1 MTKSIKGGEN
11 IDLRNITKITR
22 NMTLYKNTINKGKEY
37 LNDTEFEMVRYVTK
51 REERSLVEVAN
62 YLNVDKG
69 LVTRM
74 YKKLVGLGYLEVKS
88 DENDSR
94 KKILVTTP
102 KAKEIKDEIA
112 TEEIDFYNACV
123 KNLSLEEINQLD
135 ALIEKV
141 YLESKK
147 LRKKGFKGVIDEKDS
162 IR

>member
-1 MTKSIKGGEN
+1 
-11 IDLRNITKITR
+11 
-22 NMTLYKNTINKGKEY
+22 
-37 LNDTEFEMVRYVTK
+37 MVRYVTK
-51 REERSLVEVAN
+51 REKRSLVEVAN

-94 KKILVTTP
+94 KKILVATP

-147 LRKKGFKGVIDEKDS
+147 LRKNGFKGVIDEKDS

>member
-1 MTKSIKGGEN
+1 M
-11 IDLRNITKITR
+11 DLRNITKITR
-22 NMTLYKNTINKGKEY
+22 NMTLYKNTINRGKEY

-51 REERSLVEVAN
+51 REKRSLVEVAN

-94 KKILVTTP
+94 KKILVATP

-112 TEEIDFYNACV
+112 TEE

-147 LRKKGFKGVIDEKDS
+147 LRKNGFKGVIDEKDS

>member
-1 MTKSIKGGEN
+1 M
-11 IDLRNITKITR
+11 DLRNITKITR
-22 NMTLYKNTINKGKEY
+22 NMTLYKNTINRGKEY

-51 REERSLVEVAN
+51 HEERSLVEVAN

-94 KKILVTTP
+94 KKILVATP